1 MTPLRPTVLVALVS
15 LLAACDND
23 VTPGEPVAPADNN
36 FEVRVVPES
45 GTQHGGG
52 SADFADADHVTFT
65 EVQADG
71 TLVLLTEAQLDAG
84 ATAVAEVTVPD
95 TAVMVLVEAWTGDDK
110 LVAAALSEQEGLEP
124 NDTRQVRL
132 DAETTTEAWVWT
144 DRVARSGDAYA
155 SNHVLV
161 RTMIDA
167 RLAGVVYE
175 EYASDLSID
184 EELMALGEATLAA
197 QAAQDASFE
206 AAGATDGA
214 EARYLD
220 TVSASQEL
228 STALF
233 NDGSNDAQAW
243 EDFYTAIDLTT
254 EQAGLT
260 DAERVDTASATSLA
274 FRASLDSRT
283 DVSADFLS
291 QADRSA
297 SMWEAW
303 NVRMAL
309 APLGDST
316 DAIGQAFWIDA
327 LSANGSD
334 GMIQAWN
341 DLATEL
347 AVSLPGSGPLPPVL
361 DDYVDD
367 VVNGDLD
374 VLGGTLD
381 EAVDAMVEAFETS
394 GDIQS
399 DGTLAAD
406 FWADVRSEVTLIVE
420 DEGTFGPG
428 DTDVAIEML
437 VHASAAHRV
446 LY

>member
-1 MTPLRPTVLVALVS
+1 MTTLRPTVLVALVS

-23 VTPGEPVAPADNN
+23 STPGEPVAPDDNN
-36 FEVRVVPES
+36 FQVRVVAET
-45 GTQHGGG
+45 GTQHGGE

-71 TLVLLTEAQLDAG
+71 SLVLLTEAQLDAS
-84 ATAVAEVTVPD
+84 ATAVAEVPVPD
-95 TAVMVLVEAWTGDDK
+95 TAVMVLVEAWTADDK
-110 LVAAALSEQEGLEP
+110 LVAAALSEQEGFEL

-155 SNHVLV
+155 SSHVLV

-206 AAGATDGA
+206 AAGATDSA
-214 EARYLD
+214 EARYLA
-220 TVSASQEL
+220 TVDASQEL
-228 STALF
+228 SAALF
-233 NDGSNDAQAW
+233 SDSADHTAAW
-243 EDFYTAIDLTT
+243 EDFYTAIDLRT

-260 DAERVDTASATSLA
+260 DTERVDAASATSLA

-297 SMWEAW
+297 SIWEAW

-309 APLGDST
+309 APLGDSAEGIAQSFWL
-316 DAIGQAFWIDA
+316 DAR
-327 LSANGSD
+327 SANGSD
-334 GMIQAWN
+334 AMVQAWN
-341 DLATEL
+341 DLASEL
-347 AVSLPGSGPLPPVL
+347 AVSLPGSGSLPPVV

-367 VVNGDLD
+367 VVNGEID

-420 DEGTFGPG
+420 EEGTFGPG
-428 DTDVAIEML
+428 DTGVATEML